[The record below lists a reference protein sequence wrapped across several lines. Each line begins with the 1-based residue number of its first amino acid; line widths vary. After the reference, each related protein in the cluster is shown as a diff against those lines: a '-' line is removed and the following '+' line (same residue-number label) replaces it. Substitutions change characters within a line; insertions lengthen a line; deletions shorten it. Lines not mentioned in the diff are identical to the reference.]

1 MNGMKGIDQDTL
13 SVQIKSLMIYEFLNE
28 YNQLEQMI
36 RGIFEQSI
44 PSLPQKVIQQL
55 YFYNGGRIGTFI
67 DTEEESVKLTTAKF
81 KENDLFKELTINQI
95 IKIFKKNP
103 CLGAFNFDI
112 PSIQRAT
119 TVFPFYDCVIRLLN
133 MRNILAHEMV
143 NIQFKNKDLIE
154 LLTFD
159 QLEAHS
165 FEILQNYD
173 VRKMDNMTQYIA
185 SNIVYMRK
193 IIAELEPAGSK

>member
-1 MNGMKGIDQDTL
+1 MNGIKVIDQDTL
-13 SVQIKSLMIYEFLNE
+13 SVQIKSLVIYEFLSE
-28 YNQLEQMI
+28 YNLLEQMI
-36 RGIFEQSI
+36 REVFEKSI
-44 PSLPQKVIQQL
+44 PSLPQKIIQQL

-67 DTEEESVKLTTAKF
+67 DTEEEAIKLTAAKF
-81 KENDLFKELTINQI
+81 KENDSFKELTINQI
-95 IKIFKKNP
+95 IKVFKKNP
-103 CLGAFNFDI
+103 CLGSFNFDI
-112 PSIQRAT
+112 PSIQRVT
-119 TVFPFYDCVIRLLN
+119 TVFPFFDCVIRLLN

-154 LLTFD
+154 LLSFD
-159 QLEAHS
+159 QLESHS

-193 IIAELEPAGSK
+193 IIAELESVGAK